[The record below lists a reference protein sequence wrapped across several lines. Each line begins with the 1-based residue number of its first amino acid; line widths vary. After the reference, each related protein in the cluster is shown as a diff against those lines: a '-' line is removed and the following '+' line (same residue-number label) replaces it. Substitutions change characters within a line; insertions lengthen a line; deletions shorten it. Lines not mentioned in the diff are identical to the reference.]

1 MDWLGKFFEK
11 FPDFFKSIVETVIN
25 NGPVGLAVL
34 LLCVLLACLF
44 PFREAIVRNRYMQTG
59 VVCVA
64 LTFGGLLLYLLYQ
77 AVQAYIAPRNVEA
90 MVVIK
95 GTVRYPLLSAEGG
108 DLYFEFVGPNTRR
121 VGDSEDR
128 FYSYDKSV
136 TEKRILVIAK
146 PERIELTIS
155 NRPVYRACTE
165 DSARLGSRG
174 KNNQTVY
181 VINLP
186 DAAYRP
192 PQHSAQGAIIY
203 YLDFEYLARQSPNRD
218 LLRISG
224 FGGIDHTKLT
234 FETKHF
240 PDNCLDED
248 IAAKYVEVMPPT
260 ASLPTEVPVRHVVE
274 LLGEALV
281 ASSRA
286 QGKSKA
292 PDKNVLDLLGTT
304 DPGLAGKARGAV
316 SQAPTDYLSAIADL
330 LHSTDPKDATS
341 QANALI
347 ALKGA
352 PSTFKLPPAAISQV
366 VRLTYVPSAELRQ
379 AARNYL
385 TDSAATD
392 DSVVQA
398 ASEYYQKEKLNLK
411 RRDPQAFLLLTLA
424 MREIYYVAGVNKIVD
439 YVGNWGDRERK
450 PEAINAS
457 LKYFDEGIALIGDV
471 PEASVVPYA
480 KPLYGKTLA
489 LRSRATVNAAIAE
502 LGPKAS
508 SKEIDRQIYNLVTKD
523 APLPFGEDEK
533 AQFDSTIDTFL
544 KLTNGRENEYI
555 WPTHITKMKACRE
568 RHTYTCLRD

>member
-1 MDWLGKFFEK
+1 MEWLGSIFEK
-11 FPDFFKSIVETVIN
+11 FPDFFKSVVETFIN
-25 NGPVGLAVL
+25 NGPIGLAVL

-44 PFREAIVRNRYMQTG
+44 PFRDAIVRNRYMQTG

-64 LTFGGLLLYLLYQ
+64 LTFGSLLLYLLYQ
-77 AVQAYIAPRNVEA
+77 SVQAYIAPRNVEA

-95 GTVRYPLLSAEGG
+95 GAVRYPLLSAEGG

-121 VGDSEDR
+121 IGDSEDR

-136 TEKRILVIAK
+136 TEKRILVVAK

-165 DSARLGSRG
+165 DSARTGSRG

-186 DAAYRP
+186 DDAYRP
-192 PQHSAQGAIIY
+192 PSNGTKGAVIY
-203 YLDFEYLARQSPNRD
+203 YLDFEYRQTGGRD

-248 IAAKYVEVMPPT
+248 IAAKYVELVAPMR
-260 ASLPTEVPVRHVVE
+260 ADSLPLEVPVRHVVE

-281 ASSRA
+281 TSSRA
-286 QGKSKA
+286 QDKSKA
-292 PDKNVLDLLGTT
+292 PDKNVLDLLGTN

-316 SQAPTDYLSAIADL
+316 SQAPTDYLLAIGDL
-330 LHSTDPKDATS
+330 LRSTDPKDATS
-341 QANALI
+341 QTNALI
-347 ALKGA
+347 ALKGT
-352 PSTFKLPPAAISQV
+352 PSTFKLPPAATSQV
-366 VRLTYVPSAELRQ
+366 VRLTYAPSAELRQ

-385 TDSAATD
+385 TDSAAAD
-392 DSVVQA
+392 DSVVQTA
-398 ASEYYQKEKLNLK
+398 DEYYHKEKRILK
-411 RRDPQAFLLLTLA
+411 QRDPQAFLLLTLA

-439 YVGNWGDRERK
+439 YVGNWGERERK

-457 LKYFDEGIALIGDV
+457 LRYFDQGIALIDDV
-471 PEASVVPYA
+471 PDASVVPYA
-480 KPLYGKTLA
+480 KPFYGKTLA
-489 LRSRATVNAAIAE
+489 LRSRTTVNAAIAT
-502 LGPKAS
+502 LGPKAG
-508 SKEIDRQIYNLVTKD
+508 SKDIDREIYSLVKKD
-523 APLPFGEDEK
+523 APLPFSEGEK
-533 AQFDSTIDTFL
+533 AQFDSAIDGFL
-544 KLTNGRENEYI
+544 KLTNGRESEYI

-568 RHTYTCLRD
+568 RQTYACLRD